1 MNIKQLLYVI
11 TGLLIS
17 YTPVISHAEMIGLEE
32 SELSK
37 VSGQSGLSIEIPHI
51 RINAHQSGSVD
62 NPNTPADESD
72 GRRTKGFKRDYV
84 TRDHDG
90 ANEAHYFV
98 EEVSLAA
105 DIKGAITLDVEDSG
119 TLVIGMPDS
128 INFVGDGYSA
138 KGIYLNNTGQVSGGG
153 NMYNEIS
160 VQGNFSTGGTISVW
174 GE

>member
-1 MNIKQLLYVI
+1 MNIKQTFYILGSLLI
-11 TGLLIS
+11 CNTPLIS
-17 YTPVISHAEMIGLEE
+17 YAEMVGLEE
-32 SELSK
+32 QELSM

-51 RINAHQSGSVD
+51 RVNAHNSGSVD
-62 NPNTPADESD
+62 NPNTPEDESD
-72 GRRTKGFKRDYV
+72 GRRTKGFKYDYV

-90 ANEAHYFV
+90 ANETHYFV

-105 DIKGAITLDVEDSG
+105 DIKGAITLDVEESG

-138 KGIYLNNTGQVSGGG
+138 KGIYLNNTGQISGGG
-153 NMYNEIS
+153 KMYNEIS
-160 VQGNFSTGGTISVW
+160 IQGNFNTGGTISIW